1 VLPHFA
7 PRHPSATTAGAAPL
21 RLLAESLEQLEQP
34 QPPAPASADEG
45 GALCRALLRRQGSDA
60 QRVLL
65 LLAMLRAVGFRAK
78 LVSSLHPPPRSAPKG
93 KAAQAAGGKSGKVRL
108 TLT

>member
-45 GALCRALLRRQGSDA
+45 GALCRALLRRQV
-60 QRVLL
+60 R
-65 LLAMLRAVGFRAK
+65 
-78 LVSSLHPPPRSAPKG
+78 
-93 KAAQAAGGKSGKVRL
+93 VRL
-108 TLT
+108 RVRLRLRVS